1 MAAHSGPNIAKNN
14 IAFSIDF
21 SSKKSYESGSS
32 ITDTVGSKTGTITGS
47 TIDRSAGL
55 QANGTG
61 DGITMSSSTSLSGST
76 GFCISF
82 IVRVPSSQEETW
94 WNFLFKDDN
103 ANANYEIGIYGQ
115 NSTTFSFKDNDV
127 SKSMSTTLSADT
139 WRYIVAGQDASGV
152 GYMYRDGIQVSTL
165 SGYNSSASLNFTK
178 ICNSYSGNEL
188 KGDLLHFTAYNRMLS
203 ADEVKQNYNALRGRF
218 PI

>member
-1 MAAHSGPNIAKNN
+1 MAIVYNTKIVQDSMS
-14 IAFSIDF
+14 FCIDF
-21 SSKKSYESGSS
+21 GNVKSWESGSS
-32 ITDTVGSKTGTITGS
+32 ITDVNGKKSGTITGS
-47 TIDRSAGL
+47 TIDRLAGL

-115 NSTTFSFKDNDV
+115 NNTTFSFKDNDV

-178 ICNSYSGNEL
+178 ICNSYSGNEF
-188 KGDLLHFTAYNRMLS
+188 KGDLPYFAAYNKMLS
-203 ADEVKQNYNALRGRF
+203 ADEVKQNFTALRDRF
-218 PI
+218 GL